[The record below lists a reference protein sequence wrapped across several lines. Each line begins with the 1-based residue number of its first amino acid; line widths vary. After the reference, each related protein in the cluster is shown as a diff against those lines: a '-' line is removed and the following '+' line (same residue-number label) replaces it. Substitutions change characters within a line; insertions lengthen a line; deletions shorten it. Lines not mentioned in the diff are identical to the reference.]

1 MKRLGVVLL
10 LVSGVVAAAGKPSV
24 QTLMALDEQFCR
36 DFAAQGVD
44 GWLAYFAD
52 DAVVFSSKGPITRDR
67 GALEKHYRELFGPG
81 KVPLTWKPSGGEIA
95 ASGDLGFTYGTWEM
109 PSKDKDGRAI
119 TRTGKY
125 QTTWKKQR
133 DGTWKI
139 VADIGNPDE
148 PGH

>member
-1 MKRLGVVLL
+1 MKKLAVALL
-10 LVSGVVAAAGKPSV
+10 MMSGIVAAAGKPGV
-24 QTLMALDEQFCR
+24 QTLMAIDEQFCR
-36 DFAAQGVD
+36 EFAAKGVE

-52 DAVVFSSKGPITRDR
+52 DAVVFRSAGPITRDR
-67 GALEKHYRELFGPG
+67 KSLEDHYRKLFGPG
-81 KVPLTWKPSGGEIA
+81 KVPLTWKPLGGEIA
-95 ASGDLGFTYGTWEM
+95 TSGDLGFTYGTWEM
-109 PSKDKDGRAI
+109 ATKDKDGRPV

-133 DGTWKI
+133 DGSWKI

>member
-1 MKRLGVVLL
+1 MKRLLVVLL
-10 LVSGVVAAAGKPSV
+10 LAAGLSAAGKPTV
-24 QTLMALDEQFCR
+24 KTLMALDEEFCR
-36 DFAAQGVD
+36 AFTERGVD

-52 DAVVFSSKGPITRDR
+52 DAVAFPSDGPITRDR
-67 GALEKHYRELFGPG
+67 KSLEAHYRQLFGQG
-81 KVPLTWKPSGGEIA
+81 KVALTWKPLGGEIA

-109 PSKDKDGRAI
+109 KVPNKEGQLVS
-119 TRTGKY
+119 RTGKY

-133 DGTWKI
+133 DGSWKI